1 MTKDDLE
8 HKLQRGSI
16 LYLDD
21 IPTYKITLGEMADFG
36 FTKAQSIISVLC
48 MDDDKTKDYLAE
60 FTEQPST
67 FLYIVLK
74 ILQEYK
80 QIENGE
86 VNSCNSND
94 LFYKSITSLLKL
106 IFKEEVTFDSDYGF
120 IIGDGSG
127 LLNSTN
133 YNKFRQIL
141 KNRNCL
147 VDINEI
153 EDLDNPDNDMVKIL
167 LERRKKLREK
177 VKKLKH
183 SSDED
188 EDLTMA
194 DLISIFAEAEHM
206 PLQNVYDF
214 YDIYQFN
221 NQFNRLKIMDDY
233 HVNVQALIAG
243 AKSDELKLQHWLSKI
258 KNKED

>member
-1 MTKDDLE
+1 MNKHDLE
-8 HKLQRGSI
+8 HKLQRGSV

-21 IPTYKITLGEMADFG
+21 IPTYKITLGDMADFG
-36 FTKAQSIISVLC
+36 FTKAQSIISVLS
-48 MDDDKTKDYLAE
+48 MDDDKAKEHLAE

-67 FLYIVLK
+67 FLYIVLN
-74 ILQEYK
+74 ILQEYR

-86 VNSCNSND
+86 INNYDSNN
-94 LFYKSITSLLKL
+94 LFCKSITSFLKL
-106 IFKEEVTFDSDYGF
+106 FFKEEVTFDLDYGF
-120 IIGDGSG
+120 IIGDGNG

-153 EDLDNPDNDMVKIL
+153 EDLDNPDNDMVKVL

>member
-1 MTKDDLE
+1 MNKHDLE
-8 HKLQRGSI
+8 HKLQRGSV

-21 IPTYKITLGEMADFG
+21 IPTYKITLGDMADFG
-36 FTKAQSIISVLC
+36 FTKAQSIISVLS
-48 MDDDKTKDYLAE
+48 MDDDKAKEHLAE

-67 FLYIVLK
+67 FLYIVLN
-74 ILQEYK
+74 ILQEYR

-86 VNSCNSND
+86 INSYDSNN
-94 LFYKSITSLLKL
+94 LFCKSITSFLKL
-106 IFKEEVTFDSDYGF
+106 FFKEEVTFDLDYGF
-120 IIGDGSG
+120 IIGDGNG

-153 EDLDNPDNDMVKIL
+153 EDLDNPDNDMVKVL